1 MTGGELLQRF
11 VNEDNLT
18 ESEAAYYLRQLLL
31 AVEYMHSRNVI
42 HLDLKV
48 VLSTTIKCM
57 FYLVVDLKGIGEEL
71 DTGYMSSTYGW

>member
-1 MTGGELLQRF
+1 MPNGLITASVSVTGGELLQRF

-48 VLSTTIKCM
+48 IQSSHHAVAR
-57 FYLVVDLKGIGEEL
+57 FYGSISV
-71 DTGYMSSTYGW
+71 

>member
-1 MTGGELLQRF
+1 MLQRF

-48 VLSTTIKCM
+48 IHSSYHTVASTAASGFSANSIHPSAMTVQPFETVL
-57 FYLVVDLKGIGEEL
+57 VR
-71 DTGYMSSTYGW
+71 

>member
-1 MTGGELLQRF
+1 MTGGELIQCF

-18 ESEAAYYLRQLLL
+18 ESEAAFYLRQLLL

-48 VLSTTIKCM
+48 SNPSLLLNVMYDNDDHKS
-57 FYLVVDLKGIGEEL
+57 
-71 DTGYMSSTYGW
+71 